1 MVVHVAKLVTLKS
14 VGMIIQTYSA
24 QFMLSLDFMITYFV
38 INSYV
43 AIVHG
48 AFALV
53 CQIQFAASLRP
64 AEVTLLSSVSAS
76 SMLIT
81 VEKYCRSFMRWTI
94 FFASHIIL
102 QVLELI
108 HVHG

>member
-14 VGMIIQTYSA
+14 VGMIIHTYSA
-24 QFMLSLDFMITYFV
+24 VGSSCYSPDFMITYFV
-38 INSYV
+38 NNSYV

-53 CQIQFAASLRP
+53 FQIQFAASMRP

-76 SMLIT
+76 SRLIT
-81 VEKYCRSFMRWTI
+81 VENYCRSFMR
-94 FFASHIIL
+94 
-102 QVLELI
+102 
-108 HVHG
+108 